1 MRKVSD
7 KQLMFILH
15 LKFTGCFLQELEI
28 FESGNMEIKFVD
40 KGGNFH
46 HQTLNENGTLTTHD

>member
-1 MRKVSD
+1 VSD
-7 KQLMFILH
+7 KQLMFILDFFCR
-15 LKFTGCFLQELEI
+15 KLEI
-28 FESGNMEIKFVD
+28 FESGNMEIRFFD